1 MTLFQEREAQIE
13 FLRQEARKKYDG
25 NVKNTSTTVKNEKNI
40 NFFSDL
46 EDGKLDYEKGNKQN
60 EKEKREEKEEYEK
73 KIGYLT
79 YLGQDTQELKGETSW
94 YNKERQS
101 ESQLTDNKIEK
112 KRKSYEDPIYSMN
125 KYLKQLGK
133 GNKMNEA
140 QADSTG
146 NKRRKLESTS
156 SKGTDGKSSLDQ
168 LRAKRLL
175 REQREKLKTEA
186 LLQKLQGTS
195 KPVQSEPSNN
205 YQKYNS
211 QYFPEFAKQN
221 VRRNSK

>member
-25 NVKNTSTTVKNEKNI
+25 NVKNTSTTVENEKNI

-112 KRKSYEDPIYSMN
+112 KRKSYEDRSFV
-125 KYLKQLGK
+125 
-133 GNKMNEA
+133 
-140 QADSTG
+140 
-146 NKRRKLESTS
+146 
-156 SKGTDGKSSLDQ
+156 
-168 LRAKRLL
+168 LR
-175 REQREKLKTEA
+175 
-186 LLQKLQGTS
+186 
-195 KPVQSEPSNN
+195 
-205 YQKYNS
+205 
-211 QYFPEFAKQN
+211 
-221 VRRNSK
+221 